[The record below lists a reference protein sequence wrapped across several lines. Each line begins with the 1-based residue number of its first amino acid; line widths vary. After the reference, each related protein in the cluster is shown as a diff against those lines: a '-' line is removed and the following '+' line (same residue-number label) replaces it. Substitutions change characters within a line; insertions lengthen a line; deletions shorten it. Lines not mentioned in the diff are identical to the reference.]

1 MMTKMKDYFRYI
13 LYVIFKIII
22 LNIPKNIAKKLL
34 VTIAKLAY
42 KYNKKHKNIAKVN
55 LNLAFG
61 DLKSN
66 EEKESIIFNSYK
78 SLLFNMYEFVE
89 NQSISKEALLKKG
102 KIENEEIIL
111 EAIKNNRKIIYIT
124 AHYGGWEIAL
134 PYVALKYGKLAVV
147 NRRMNNP
154 YINDMYIEARD
165 RNNITMLEKKVA
177 AKGMLKAFKDK
188 KAVALVIDQNTKNGV
203 EIEFF
208 GKRTMAT
215 DATSRLALKLDAV
228 IIPIFCVMNDFRDY
242 TLKVGE
248 MIDPKTLEF
257 KTENKIKELTQIQAD
272 LIEKQIKEKP
282 ELWFW
287 QHKRWKQFYK
297 ELYKRN
303 K

>member
-1 MMTKMKDYFRYI
+1 MMRKIKDYSRYL
-13 LYVIFKIII
+13 LYIIFKFII
-22 LNIPKNIAKKLL
+22 LNIPKRFAKKLL
-34 VTIAKLAY
+34 LAIAKLAY
-42 KYNKKHKNIAKVN
+42 KYNEKHKHVARVN
-55 LNLAFG
+55 LDLAFG
-61 DLKSN
+61 DSISK
-66 EEKESIIFNSYK
+66 EEKEKIIFNSYV
-78 SLLFNMYEFVE
+78 SLVFNMYEFVE
-89 NQSISKEALLKKG
+89 NQSISKEELLKKG
-102 KIENEEIIL
+102 KVENEEVIL

-147 NRRMNNP
+147 NRKMDNP
-154 YINDMYIEARD
+154 YINDMYTKARD
-165 RNNITMLEKKVA
+165 RNNITMLEKNVA
-177 AKGMLKAFKDK
+177 AKGMLKAFKEK

-248 MIDPKTLEF
+248 MIEPKNLEF
-257 KTENKIKELTQIQAD
+257 KTDDAIKELTQMQAD
-272 LIEKQIKEKP
+272 LIENQIKEKP

>member
-1 MMTKMKDYFRYI
+1 MMRKIKDYSRYL
-13 LYVIFKIII
+13 LYIIFKFII
-22 LNIPKNIAKKLL
+22 LNIPKRFAKKLL
-34 VTIAKLAY
+34 LAIAKLAY
-42 KYNKKHKNIAKVN
+42 KYNEKHKHVARVN
-55 LNLAFG
+55 LDLAFG
-61 DLKSN
+61 DSISK
-66 EEKESIIFNSYK
+66 EEKEKIIFNSYV
-78 SLLFNMYEFVE
+78 SLVFNMYEFVE
-89 NQSISKEALLKKG
+89 NQSISKEELLKKG
-102 KIENEEIIL
+102 KVENEEVIL

-147 NRRMNNP
+147 NRKMDNP
-154 YINDMYIEARD
+154 YINDMYTKARD
-165 RNNITMLEKKVA
+165 RNNITMLEKNVA
-177 AKGMLKAFKDK
+177 AKGMLKAFKEK

-248 MIDPKTLEF
+248 MIEPKTLEF
-257 KTENKIKELTQIQAD
+257 KTDDAIKELTQMQAD
-272 LIEKQIKEKP
+272 LIENQIKEKP